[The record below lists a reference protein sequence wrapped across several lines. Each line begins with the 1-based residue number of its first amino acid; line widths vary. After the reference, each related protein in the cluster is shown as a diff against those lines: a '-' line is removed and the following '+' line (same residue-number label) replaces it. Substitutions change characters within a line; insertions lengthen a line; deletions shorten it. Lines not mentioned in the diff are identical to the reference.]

1 MNFDAGSFSGWMSAL
16 PTSLPPPLPFL
27 PSKLRLLFRECTA
40 IFYAPSHIIPHTRS
54 SLHRWRSSSGFLK
67 FCRNKI
73 GEQGTVS
80 TKGFYRFPRQSGT
93 TSRSEVGLVI
103 AIGKKKSCAKNPR
116 LIPHPVSLTGF
127 GVGVVSHR
135 GHLKREEIRGP
146 ARDLSDSNPSFLPL
160 QRIRLA
166 TAPAPRTNSNL
177 ILSLT
182 TPTFFGFSSGP
193 TLSASTIFYS
203 GHVRRNEKEP
213 LPPFSSFHLDSSED
227 PKQLFHE
234 LVQFIPSTVFF
245 LRFFLW

>member
-1 MNFDAGSFSGWMSAL
+1 MSAL

-146 ARDLSDSNPSFLPL
+146 ARDLSDSNPSFLPSFAKDKVGDGPRAADQQQL
-160 QRIRLA
+160 DPILDDSHLFRFLFWSHTFRLDNFLFR
-166 TAPAPRTNSNL
+166 PR
-177 ILSLT
+177 
-182 TPTFFGFSSGP
+182 
-193 TLSASTIFYS
+193 AS
-203 GHVRRNEKEP
+203 K
-213 LPPFSSFHLDSSED
+213 
-227 PKQLFHE
+227 
-234 LVQFIPSTVFF
+234 
-245 LRFFLW
+245 